1 MFCIKEALRTEH
13 NGQGG
18 DEKNEADHASNENE
32 KINNA
37 HYMSDDDRNAFDILA
52 WCTLTT

>member
-1 MFCIKEALRTEH
+1 MFCIKKALRTEH

-18 DEKNEADHASNENE
+18 DEKNEADHVSNENE
-32 KINNA
+32 KINNT

-52 WCTLTT
+52 

>member
-1 MFCIKEALRTEH
+1 MFCIKKALRTEH

-18 DEKNEADHASNENE
+18 DEKNEADHVSNENE

-52 WCTLTT
+52 